1 MNGLVLAGGQS
12 SRMGQPKSLLQYH
25 GKPQYQHVADMLS
38 GFCEQVFISCRAE
51 QQSLFEGVETI
62 FDSGSFGDIGPLN
75 GVLSA
80 FLVAQLSESLV
91 PKKSGSE
98 SLIPAWFVIGC
109 DYPFLEKSDL
119 EQLVKARNPD
129 CLATV
134 FVNPDTQFPEPL
146 LGIYE
151 AAAGPLLQE
160 WLQMGNESLR
170 RFLEKNEVQMV
181 IPQHPECLKSVD
193 TPEEMGMYPGTPFRG
208 T

>member
-25 GKPQYQHVADMLS
+25 RKPQYQHVAGMLS
-38 GFCEQVFISCRAE
+38 SFCERVFISCRPE
-51 QQSLFEGVETI
+51 QQSLFEGIETI
-62 FDSGSFGDIGPLN
+62 LDSNSYGDIGPLN

-80 FLVAQLSESLV
+80 FSVAQLSESSKL
-91 PKKSGSE
+91 SE
-98 SLIPAWFVIGC
+98 SLIPAWFIIGC

-119 EQLVKARNPD
+119 EQLVEARNPD

-151 AAAGPLLQE
+151 AAAGPLLQA

-170 RFLEKNEVQMV
+170 RFLEKHEVQMV
-181 IPQHPECLKSVD
+181 IPQHPACLKSVD
-193 TPEEMGMYPGTPFRG
+193 TPEEMRMYTGTLFRG

>member
-25 GKPQYQHVADMLS
+25 GKPQYQHVAEILS
-38 GFCEQVFISCRAE
+38 GFCERVFISCRAE
-51 QQSLFEGVETI
+51 QQSLFKGVETI
-62 FDSGSFGDIGPLN
+62 LDSNSYGDIGPLN

-80 FLVAQLSESLV
+80 FQLSES
-91 PKKSGSE
+91 
-98 SLIPAWFVIGC
+98 SLTSWFVIGC
-109 DYPFLEKSDL
+109 DYPFLGKSDL
-119 EQLVKARNPD
+119 EQLVEARNPD

-134 FVNPDTQFPEPL
+134 FLNPDTQFPEPL

-181 IPQHPECLKSVD
+181 IPQQPKCLKSVD
-193 TPEEMGMYPGTPFRG
+193 TPEEMRMYSGTLFRG